1 MFKWYSYFTTENF
14 FQNLFLSESS
24 RTLIKK
30 NHFLKNISLFT
41 FNIICKFCIQ
51 ANPFNPG
58 DYPIFFSKLH
68 CLNNY
73 KSTLSDLI
81 HTAVKILFSDAL
93 D

>member
-1 MFKWYSYFTTENF
+1 MEFLGEEKFKI
-14 FQNLFLSESS
+14 LPL
-24 RTLIKK
+24 L
-30 NHFLKNISLFT
+30 HFLQIFLNALLKITVSPQLVCRIS
-41 FNIICKFCIQ
+41 
-51 ANPFNPG
+51 